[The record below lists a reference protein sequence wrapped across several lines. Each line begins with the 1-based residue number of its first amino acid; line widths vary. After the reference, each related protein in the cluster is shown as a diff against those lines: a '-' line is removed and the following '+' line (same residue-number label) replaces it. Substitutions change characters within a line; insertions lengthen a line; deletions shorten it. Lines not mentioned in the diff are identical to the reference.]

1 MVNARGAFAIG
12 ETPIAL
18 RFFKKPRRR
27 VRRDETFTAHRA
39 GTEPL
44 PHSQTQLPKQNPKT
58 SPKRLSILRK
68 KPAEGSTGCLR
79 TGLPSGAEDEDSCRT
94 DTNDQNSRQEPWAEG
109 R

>member
-1 MVNARGAFAIG
+1 MVNDRGAFAIG

-27 VRRDETFTAHRA
+27 VRCDETFTAHGA
-39 GTEPL
+39 GTEP
-44 PHSQTQLPKQNPKT
+44 PPQSNQPPKT